1 MSHFRFSR
9 MLAAT
14 LAVAAPMVLAPVA
27 MAHEVEAGGLKIVHP
42 WTYEPAEGAKSAV
55 VSMTIHNT
63 GALADRLL
71 AAASP
76 FSAGAELRQGN
87 EPEQPSGP
95 IDIPAGETVKLRAGG
110 PHVTLIGVSEP
121 LAGYETFPLSLT
133 FETAGK
139 VDIEVMVEERN

>member
-1 MSHFRFSR
+1 MSCFGLAQI
-9 MLAAT
+9 LAAT
-14 LAVAAPMVLAPVA
+14 LAVTAPIVMAPVA

-42 WTYEPAEGAKSAV
+42 WTFEPAEGAKSAV

-63 GALADRLL
+63 GARAERLL

-76 FSAGAELRQGN
+76 FSAGAELRQGSG
-87 EPEQPSGP
+87 PEHPSGP
-95 IDIPAGETVKLRAGG
+95 IEIPAGETVKLRAGG
-110 PHVTLIGVSEP
+110 PHVTLTGVSEP